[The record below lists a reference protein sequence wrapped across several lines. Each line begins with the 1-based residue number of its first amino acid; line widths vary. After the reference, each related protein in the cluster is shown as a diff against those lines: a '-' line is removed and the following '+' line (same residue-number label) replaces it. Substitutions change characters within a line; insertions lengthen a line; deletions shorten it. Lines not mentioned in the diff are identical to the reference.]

1 MEIVNHENNKEFLR
15 FVDINDETHQ
25 LEGVLIEDLLR
36 DIVGKRSEHWV
47 IWLLYAF

>member
-1 MEIVNHENNKEFLR
+1 MEIVNHENSKEFLR

-36 DIVGKRSEHWV
+36 DIVGKRSEH
-47 IWLLYAF
+47 